1 MQVSGSPNDV
11 LSVAVCGAPGVY
23 RAGLMT
29 VLRAIP
35 GLDVVAEFDSAG
47 YNPRLLREHRPR
59 VLLMD
64 LDGFDVG
71 DLLARQVVGGI
82 SELAVQ
88 VIALSSDRDSGTAI
102 EVLRGGAQG
111 FLHKDTPVQSLV
123 DAIRAVDR
131 GGVALDPHVA
141 RDLVTTLR
149 YGVRAAPEPVAQDVG
164 RVKLTPR
171 QRQILGLV
179 GLGLTN
185 IEIADRLRLSRPTV
199 KTHISSLLRVLEL
212 RDRTQLAVF
221 ACTHGFREPD
231 APREKSA

>member
-1 MQVSGSPNDV
+1 MQISGSPNDV

-35 GLDVVAEFDSAG
+35 GLDVVAEFDCAG
-47 YNPRLLREHRPR
+47 YSPRVLREHRPR

-71 DLLARQVVGGI
+71 DLLARQIVGST

-88 VIALSSDRDSGTAI
+88 VIALSSDRDSGAAI

-123 DAIRAVDR
+123 EAIRAVDR

-149 YGVRAAPEPVAQDVG
+149 YGVRAAPEPVAPDVG

-221 ACTHGFREPD
+221 ACTHGFRELD
-231 APREKSA
+231 ARREKSA